1 MEAGLSLSIVEVAE
15 EEMDTTPTRK
25 EVDTVDMAAVAAA
38 MGVEVAT
45 VDMVATI
52 ITEVVMEVATISSN
66 QDSTTTIII
75 IIIIVMRVEIKR
87 KIQVVMVV
95 EILISQNLLMEII
108 KQNGLLMDR
117 KRNQRSHPQRR
128 KKQAQ
133 KMKLRIPK
141 KCIKV

>member
-25 EVDTVDMAAVAAA
+25 EADTVDMAAVAAA

-66 QDSTTTIII
+66 QDSTTTII